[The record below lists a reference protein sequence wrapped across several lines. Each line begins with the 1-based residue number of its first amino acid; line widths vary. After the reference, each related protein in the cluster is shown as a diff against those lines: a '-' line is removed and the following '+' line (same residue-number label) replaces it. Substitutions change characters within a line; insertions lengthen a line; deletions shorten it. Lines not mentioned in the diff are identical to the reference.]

1 MSIPDTWEVAA
12 IIAKLMLYIGFAGS
26 TGLVMVRIA
35 FSTLVAPLG
44 DRMRMQSVYLAA
56 LALGASVVGFM
67 LRGAA
72 LTGGADGMIDPE
84 MLGLLWTTP
93 VGDALICRIIGAAMI
108 IWGEFISRVGKWV
121 ALVGGIVAFWSFTN
135 IGHVPD
141 LGQSGIRLLLLLHLL
156 GVAFW
161 VGILGPLRN
170 LSQQSEHLDNAALL
184 GHRFGQVAAAI
195 VPVLILAGILMAWL
209 LLGDLETL
217 GSTVYGQTLLAKV
230 VLVGVVLALAAIN
243 KLRIVPA
250 MQDGDATVAKRLVR
264 SIEIETAVIL
274 AVLAATAT
282 LTSVMT
288 LPN

>member
-1 MSIPDTWEVAA
+1 MQDIWEVAA

-121 ALVGGIVAFWSFTN
+121 ALVGGIVAFWSFTK

-217 GSTVYGQTLLAKV
+217 GSTAYGQTLLAKV

-250 MQDGDATVAKRLVR
+250 MQDGDATAAKRLVR

>member
-1 MSIPDTWEVAA
+1 MPDIWEVAA
-12 IIAKLMLYIGFAGS
+12 TIAKLMLYIGFAGS

-35 FSTLVAPLG
+35 FPTLVAPLG
-44 DRMRMQSVYLAA
+44 DRMRLQSVCLAA

-93 VGDALICRIIGAAMI
+93 VGDALIYRIIGAAMI
-108 IWGEFISRVGKWV
+108 IVGASITRVGKWV
-121 ALVGGIVAFWSFTN
+121 AFVGGILALWSFAK

-170 LSQQSEHLDNAALL
+170 LSLQSEHLDNAALL
-184 GHRFGQVAAAI
+184 GHRFGQAAAAI

-209 LLGDLETL
+209 LLGDLGTL
-217 GSTVYGQTLLAKV
+217 VSTVYGQTLLAKV

>member
-1 MSIPDTWEVAA
+1 MPDTWEVAA